1 MMTDDEIRDAIAR
14 YLHVEFANFGGD
26 ELLEGP
32 LNCDERAYDRACEL
46 LEGARIKIEWR
57 KS

>member
-1 MMTDDEIRDAIAR
+1 MTDDEIRDAIAR

-57 KS
+57 EV